1 MRGDRVTS
9 WLLSMIATMA
19 FAVLYQI
26 PRKAI
31 VPVGLLGGAGY
42 LFQLAAM
49 RYGMTEVIAS
59 FVASLSVC
67 LLSEGLARRLR
78 MPVTVFA
85 VPGIVV
91 LVPGIDAYMAMKAFV
106 QNHQVQGLALLSQT
120 ALIAGALASG
130 LVISGV
136 LFRSVWRVRAYASRK
151 TGD

>member
-1 MRGDRVTS
+1 MSSFV
-9 WLLSMIATMA
+9 LSMIATMA

-31 VPVGLLGGAGY
+31 IPVGLLGGVAY
-42 LFQLAAM
+42 LFQTAAM
-49 RYGMTEVIAS
+49 RYGMTEVVAS

-85 VPGIVV
+85 VPGIVI

-106 QNHQVQGLALLSQT
+106 QNHELQGVSLLSQT
-120 ALIAGALASG
+120 ALVAGAIASG

-136 LFRSVWRVRAYASRK
+136 LFRSVWRVRHYAGRRS
-151 TGD
+151 GD

>member
-1 MRGDRVTS
+1 MTS
-9 WLLSMIATMA
+9 WVLSMIATMA

-31 VPVGLLGGAGY
+31 VPVGVLGGIGF
-42 LFQLAAM
+42 LLQTAAM
-49 RYGMTEVIAS
+49 RYGMTEVVAS
-59 FVASLSVC
+59 FVASLCVC
-67 LLSEGLARRLR
+67 LLSEVLARKLR

-106 QNHQVQGLALLSQT
+106 LNHELQGVALLSQT
-120 ALIAGALASG
+120 SLTAGALASG

-136 LFRSVWRVRAYASRK
+136 LFRSIWRVRAYASRRSA
-151 TGD
+151 D